1 MIGEIRLPPQ
11 IYIAPNN
18 VFWNNLLVITTVGE
32 NFVIDIASLRY
43 KDATIFDNF
52 DVGTCQLVLDK
63 PYQHDLNLYHKSRK
77 KKRGS

>member
-1 MIGEIRLPPQ
+1 MF
-11 IYIAPNN
+11 
-18 VFWNNLLVITTVGE
+18 FWNNPLVITTVGE

-43 KDATIFDNF
+43 KDATVFDNF
-52 DVGTCQLVLDK
+52 DVGTCYLVLCYLVLDK